1 MKRNLGFRTE
11 FGSTKTRV
19 VVFRTKKRC
28 DFSKKGMGLFGYCK
42 PDSVARPVGVEGGT
56 ETQHPSHRRI
66 RNVHRY
72 EPAAVVS
79 FRITGHVNQ

>member
-28 DFSKKGMGLFGYCK
+28 DFSKKGMGLFAYCK
-42 PDSVARPVGVEGGT
+42 PDSVGRPVGVEGGNANPKNGT
-56 ETQHPSHRRI
+56 DLMRGWGLIRI
-66 RNVHRY
+66 CQV
-72 EPAAVVS
+72 
-79 FRITGHVNQ
+79 